1 MPLHH
6 GRELHQHYGGHD
18 LRPNAVEPH
27 PEQPVC
33 GEEPKPGRLLTPQN
47 CHLMSKGDELQGGAA
62 TNTEGE
68 QGNEGGKYRD
78 HVRNGTV
85 VVQKSL
91 GFLSVSNFEYGQV
104 TANGATRCFTR
115 DALGHA
121 TRAKSDL
128 VLPRPR
134 TLLRTRSG
142 GCPEQVEPLLFSVEA
157 VQSSSAAQLVTFSR
171 NGPVLERV
179 IIPVRASHV
188 PNPTH
193 PLVTRVRQ
201 ATRARWGRI
210 CSVRQTV
217 QVRLYRT
224 ALRLE

>member
-1 MPLHH
+1 MSSSS
-6 GRELHQHYGGHD
+6 RE
-18 LRPNAVEPH
+18 A
-27 PEQPVC
+27 
-33 GEEPKPGRLLTPQN
+33 RLQIRKE
-47 CHLMSKGDELQGGAA
+47 SKE
-62 TNTEGE
+62 
-68 QGNEGGKYRD
+68 NEGGKYRD

-201 ATRARWGRI
+201 ATRVRWGRI

>member
-47 CHLMSKGDELQGGAA
+47 CHLMSKGDELQLQGGAA

-91 GFLSVSNFEYGQV
+91 GFLSVSNFEYGQ
-104 TANGATRCFTR
+104 R
-115 DALGHA
+115 
-121 TRAKSDL
+121 SS
-128 VLPRPR
+128 
-134 TLLRTRSG
+134 RTR
-142 GCPEQVEPLLFSVEA
+142 
-157 VQSSSAAQLVTFSR
+157 
-171 NGPVLERV
+171 
-179 IIPVRASHV
+179 
-188 PNPTH
+188 
-193 PLVTRVRQ
+193 
-201 ATRARWGRI
+201 RWL
-210 CSVRQTV
+210 TAF
-217 QVRLYRT
+217 RL
-224 ALRLE
+224 A

>member
-47 CHLMSKGDELQGGAA
+47 CHLMSKGDELQLQGGAA

-91 GFLSVSNFEYGQV
+91 GFLSVSNFEYGQ
-104 TANGATRCFTR
+104 
-115 DALGHA
+115 
-121 TRAKSDL
+121 
-128 VLPRPR
+128 
-134 TLLRTRSG
+134 
-142 GCPEQVEPLLFSVEA
+142 A

-217 QVRLYRT
+217 QVRLYRA